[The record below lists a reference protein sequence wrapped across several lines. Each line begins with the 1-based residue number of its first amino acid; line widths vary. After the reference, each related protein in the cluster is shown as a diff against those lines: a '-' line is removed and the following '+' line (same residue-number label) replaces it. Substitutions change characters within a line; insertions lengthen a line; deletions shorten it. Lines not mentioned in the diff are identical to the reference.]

1 MRFVRLFIPLAA
13 FAALW
18 AQNPGQNQGMIPPP
32 GQADPGLNGGRLLS
46 SVLRIAVAAAVMG
59 VAAAVA
65 LPTMETWIRGEAIVI
80 QAVRL
85 ALVIGFALVVLA
97 ASAWVL
103 RISEFKQGV
112 AMVTRRLRRSSR

>member
-1 MRFVRLFIPLAA
+1 
-13 FAALW
+13 
-18 AQNPGQNQGMIPPP
+18 
-32 GQADPGLNGGRLLS
+32 
-46 SVLRIAVAAAVMG
+46 MG

-65 LPTMETWIRGEAIVI
+65 RPTMETWIPGEAIVI

-112 AMVTRRLRRSSR
+112 AMVTRRLRRSAR